1 MTLEQAA
8 LLILL
13 MAMLFLFSLDRLRM
27 EIVAISG
34 LLAGYLLGL
43 YPADGIFAG
52 FASPVVITVV
62 EVLLIVQAL
71 ARTKFFDS
79 LAQRFV
85 ASDLSHFGV
94 IAGVSAL
101 TGFISIFM
109 NNIGAFAITLPLALR
124 LSTLMRIPRRQVVMP
139 ISFAALLGGLVS
151 LIGTPANLL
160 VSDALE
166 RATGKGFRFFDFAY
180 VGLPIAI
187 IGIFLITLIVQHLFS
202 EPDEATEAPVP
213 AARRIVVE
221 RNIPEHSPL
230 VGATLAECPE
240 RFGIQPHAL
249 IRDRTFVFGPLEQS
263 VIQPG
268 DILLAQG
275 ADSIFADLAA
285 SQALVPEAHP
295 HGLQPDFA
303 SIEAVV
309 MPESTLVGSR
319 IATLEVFR
327 HRGVTISALS
337 MRSPRIEGRFADLQL
352 SIGDILILEGPK
364 AAITEALEECE
375 CLPLASTAPSFA
387 SAGASWRP
395 FAIFA
400 CGVTVSAFG
409 LRPDIALAFVVLA
422 LAVPSYLNIRHAMA
436 DLNWPIIIMLAAM
449 IPIGQ
454 AVATTGMAE
463 AIAAW
468 LSLVFPIGNPVWGI
482 ALVLFLAM
490 ALTPFVNN
498 ATVAIVLAP
507 IALEFARAGQHAP
520 QAYLIAVAAGASQD
534 FLTPFGHHN
543 NTLSMSIGS
552 YRFSDFLRAGWPLA
566 LAGYIMTLILIALF
580 WL

>member
-13 MAMLFLFSLDRLRM
+13 VAMLFLFSLDRLRV
-27 EIVAISG
+27 EVISIGG

-62 EVLLIVQAL
+62 EILLIVQVL
-71 ARTKFFDS
+71 ARTRLFDS
-79 LAQRFV
+79 LAEHFV
-85 ASDLSHFGV
+85 AMDTSRFRVISGVAALS
-94 IAGVSAL
+94 
-101 TGFISIFM
+101 GFISIFM

-124 LSTLMRIPRRQVVMP
+124 LSTLMGIPRRQLVMP
-139 ISFAALLGGLVS
+139 VSFAALLGGLVS

-160 VSDALE
+160 VSNTLE
-166 RATGKGFRFFDFAY
+166 KATGKGFHFFDFAY
-180 VGLPIAI
+180 VGLPVAVT
-187 IGIFLITLIVQHLFS
+187 GILLITLIVLRLFS
-202 EPDEATEAPVP
+202 EPDEATAAPKP
-213 AARRIVVE
+213 AARRIVAE

-230 VGATLAECPE
+230 VGTTLAECPE

-249 IRDRTFVFGPLEQS
+249 IRDKAFVFGPFERS
-263 VIQPG
+263 VIRPG
-268 DILLAQG
+268 DSLLAQG

-285 SQALVPEAHP
+285 AQALIPEAHP

-309 MPESTLVGSR
+309 MPESTVVGSR
-319 IATLEVFR
+319 IGSLEIFR
-327 HRGVTISALS
+327 NRGVTVSALS
-337 MRSPRIEGRFADLQL
+337 MRSPRIEGRFVDLQL
-352 SIGDILILEGPK
+352 SIGDILVLEGPK
-364 AAITEALEECE
+364 GAITEALEECE
-375 CLPLASTAPSFA
+375 CLPLASAAPSPA
-387 SAGASWRP
+387 PAASWRP
-395 FAIFA
+395 FALFA
-400 CGVTVSAFG
+400 CGVAASAFG
-409 LRPDIALAFVVLA
+409 LRPDIALAFVVLTLA
-422 LAVPSYLNIRHAMA
+422 LTGHLNIRHAMA

-463 AIAAW
+463 IIAAW
-468 LSLVFPIGNPVWGI
+468 LSLVLPVGNPLWGV

-490 ALTPFVNN
+490 GLTPFVNN

-552 YRFSDFLRAGWPLA
+552 YRFGDFLRAGWPLT
-566 LAGYIMTLILIALF
+566 LAGYIVTLILIALF

>member
-13 MAMLFLFSLDRLRM
+13 VAMLFLFSLDRLRV
-27 EIVAISG
+27 EVISIGG

-62 EVLLIVQAL
+62 EILLIVQVL
-71 ARTKFFDS
+71 ARTRFFDS
-79 LAQRFV
+79 LAERF
-85 ASDLSHFGV
+85 AATGLSHFRV
-94 IAGVSAL
+94 ISSVAAL
-101 TGFISIFM
+101 SGFISIFM

-124 LSTLMRIPRRQVVMP
+124 LSTLMGIPRRQLVMP
-139 ISFAALLGGLVS
+139 VSFAALLGGLVS

-166 RATGKGFRFFDFAY
+166 KATGNGFRFFDFAY
-180 VGLPIAI
+180 VGLPVAVT
-187 IGIFLITLIVQHLFS
+187 GILLITLIVQRLFS
-202 EPDEATEAPVP
+202 EPDETTAVPKP

-221 RNIPEHSPL
+221 RNIPENSPL

-249 IRDRTFVFGPLEQS
+249 IRDGAFVFGPFEQS

-268 DILLAQG
+268 DSLLAQG
-275 ADSIFADLAA
+275 ADCIFAELATA
-285 SQALVPEAHP
+285 QALVPEAHP

-303 SIEAVV
+303 SVEAVV
-309 MPESTLVGSR
+309 MPESTVIGSR
-319 IATLEVFR
+319 IASLEIFR
-327 HRGVTISALS
+327 NRGVTVSALS

-352 SIGDILILEGPK
+352 SIGDILVLEGPK

-375 CLPLASTAPSFA
+375 CLPLASAAPSPA
-387 SAGASWRP
+387 SAASWRP

-400 CGVTVSAFG
+400 CGVAASAFG

-422 LAVPSYLNIRHAMA
+422 LALPGYLNIRHAMA

-463 AIAAW
+463 TIAAW
-468 LSLVFPIGNPVWGI
+468 LSLVFPVGNPLWGI

-498 ATVAIVLAP
+498 ATVAIILAP

-520 QAYLIAVAAGASQD
+520 QAYLVAVAAGASQD

-552 YRFSDFLRAGWPLA
+552 YRFGDFLRAGWPLT
-566 LAGYIMTLILIALF
+566 LAGYIVTLILIALF

>member
-13 MAMLFLFSLDRLRM
+13 TAMLFLFSLDRLRM
-27 EIVAISG
+27 EVISIGG
-34 LLAGYLLGL
+34 LLAGYGLGL

-62 EVLLIVQAL
+62 EILLIVQVL
-71 ARTKFFDS
+71 ARTKLFDS
-79 LAQRFV
+79 LAERFV
-85 ASDLSHFGV
+85 ASGLSHFRV
-94 IAGVSAL
+94 ITGVSAL

-109 NNIGAFAITLPLALR
+109 NSIGAFAITLPLALR
-124 LSTLMRIPRRQVVMP
+124 LNTLMAIPRRQLVMP

-166 RATGKGFRFFDFAY
+166 KATGKGFRFFDFAY
-180 VGLPIAI
+180 VGLPVAISGILLIA
-187 IGIFLITLIVQHLFS
+187 LIVRQLFP
-202 EPDEATEAPVP
+202 EPDETAETPVP
-213 AARRIVVE
+213 PPRRIVAE
-221 RNIPEHSPL
+221 RTIPEHSPL
-230 VGATLAECPE
+230 IGATLAQCAE

-249 IRDRTFVFGPLEQS
+249 IRDRAFVFGPLEQS
-263 VIQPG
+263 VIQSG

-275 ADSIFADLAA
+275 ADSVFADLAA
-285 SQALVPEAHP
+285 SQALVAEAHP
-295 HGLQPDFA
+295 HGLQPDFT

-309 MPESTLVGSR
+309 MPESTVVGSR
-319 IATLEVFR
+319 VASLEVFR
-327 HRGVTISALS
+327 NRGVTVSALS

-352 SIGDILILEGPK
+352 SIGDILVLEGPK
-364 AAITEALEECE
+364 AAIAEALEECE
-375 CLPLASTAPSFA
+375 CLPLASAAPTPA
-387 SAGASWRP
+387 AAASWRP

-400 CGVTVSAFG
+400 CGVAASAFG

-422 LAVPSYLNIRHAMA
+422 LALPGYLNIRQAMA

-463 AIAAW
+463 TIATW
-468 LSLVFPIGNPVWGI
+468 LSLVFPIADPLWGI

-552 YRFSDFLRAGWPLA
+552 YRFGDFLRAGWPLT
-566 LAGYIMTLILIALF
+566 LAGYILTLVLIALF

>member
-13 MAMLFLFSLDRLRM
+13 VAMLFLFSLDRLRM
-27 EIVAISG
+27 ELISIGG
-34 LLAGYLLGL
+34 LLAGYVLGL

-62 EVLLIVQAL
+62 EILLIVQVL
-71 ARTKFFDS
+71 ARTKLFDS
-79 LAQRFV
+79 LAERFL
-85 ASDLSHFGV
+85 ASGFSHFGV
-94 IAGVSAL
+94 ITAVSAL
-101 TGFISIFM
+101 TGIISVFM

-124 LSTLMRIPRRQVVMP
+124 LSTLMSIPRRQLVMP

-166 RATGKGFRFFDFAY
+166 KATGQGFRFFDFAY
-180 VGLPIAI
+180 VGLPVAIA
-187 IGIFLITLIVQHLFS
+187 GILLIALIVQRLFA
-202 EPDEATEAPVP
+202 EPDETTEAPTP
-213 AARRIVVE
+213 PIRRIVVE
-221 RNIPEHSPL
+221 RSIPEHSSL
-230 VGATLAECPE
+230 IGATLAQCPE

-249 IRDRTFVFGPLEQS
+249 IRGGTFVFGPLEQS

-268 DILLAQG
+268 DILLAHG
-275 ADSIFADLAA
+275 ADSAFADLAA
-285 SQALVPEAHP
+285 SQALVADAHP
-295 HGLQPDFA
+295 HGLQPDFT

-309 MPESTLVGSR
+309 MPESTVVGSR
-319 IATLEVFR
+319 IASLEVFR
-327 HRGVTISALS
+327 NRGVTVSALS

-352 SIGDILILEGPK
+352 SIGDILVLDGPK
-364 AAITEALEECE
+364 AAVAEALEECE
-375 CLPLASTAPSFA
+375 CLPLASTAPPPA
-387 SAGASWRP
+387 STASWRP

-400 CGVTVSAFG
+400 CGVAASAFG
-409 LRPDIALAFVVLA
+409 LRPDIALAFVLLA
-422 LAVPSYLNIRHAMA
+422 LALPGYLNIRHAMA

-463 AIAAW
+463 TIATW
-468 LSLVFPIGNPVWGI
+468 LSLVFPIVNPLWGI

-507 IALEFARAGQHAP
+507 IALEFARAGEQPP

-552 YRFSDFLRAGWPLA
+552 YRFRDFQRAGWPLT
-566 LAGYIMTLILIALF
+566 LAGYILTLILITVF